1 MHKAPLSLG
10 ERQAKGGFTAPLFFL
25 ALTLAS
31 LGSTLGVAALWLL
44 AALALAAAG
53 WTADAE
59 RRPYSVLWLAALPF
73 GGLIVFNTL
82 VLSPA
87 YTPAGLYLP
96 LLLVAAFVFCRGLA
110 ERTERAVLRAALIAG
125 AALAL
130 WGLIQIGSLGIARAR
145 ALLETPAI
153 FAAVLNLLLVPTLA
167 TVLTGK
173 RGASRYVLGFALA
186 AGMFAAGSRGGMV
199 ALAAG
204 LGVALVLAMRVRLLS
219 AGGAAT
225 ALGLIGAGWLLAAAL
240 RALPAEPLEA
250 PPDASER
257 AESSLSRL
265 ELYALSLEAWRAQP
279 FLGTGY
285 LTFRYALERGRA
297 HVPSYGATGETWFAH
312 NDYLQTLQEVG
323 PAGLLALLGL
333 TVLPLVL
340 VYRRLPE
347 LPGAELAAVIAA
359 AAALS
364 SMSVHAL
371 VDFPFYVPVCLL
383 LYGAWLGAIDRRLLR
398 RVTGPKSARALPP
411 WHRLARAAA
420 VAVAG
425 VLLLRPAL
433 AEVSAAWGLRKASA
447 GEGQDAA
454 LWLGVAQR
462 VDPRDWRYHWYA
474 GQFWDTQAA
483 QSGKPE
489 TARLAARAYAAGF
502 EANPLEVR
510 NLLGMISVHRRH
522 SRLLDAPADLETLRR
537 WQARAVELAPFHPE
551 VPRERVR

>member
-1 MHKAPLSLG
+1 VGKAPIGRG
-10 ERQAKGGFTAPLFFL
+10 EQQAKGSFTAPLFFL
-25 ALTLAS
+25 ALSLAS
-31 LGSTLGVAALWLL
+31 FGSTLGAVTLWLL

-53 WTADAE
+53 WSADVE
-59 RRPYSVLWLAALPF
+59 QKPYSVFWLVALLF
-73 GGLIVFNTL
+73 GGLIVFNSL

-87 YTPAGLYLP
+87 YTPAGLYQP
-96 LLLVAAFVFCRGLA
+96 LLLVAAFVFSRGLA

-130 WGLIQIGSLGIARAR
+130 WGLTQSGYLGMARAR
-145 ALLETPAI
+145 AFLETPAI
-153 FAAVLNLLLVPTLA
+153 FAGVLNLLLVPLLA
-167 TVLTGK
+167 AVLVG
-173 RGASRYVLGFALA
+173 RHNAASYALA
-186 AGMFAAGSRGGMV
+186 LALAGAMFAADSRGGMV

-204 LGVALVLAMRVRLLS
+204 FGVALVLAMRARLLS
-219 AGGAAT
+219 ARGAAT
-225 ALGLIGAGWLLAAAL
+225 ALGLIAAGWLLVAAL
-240 RALPAEPLEA
+240 RALPAEQLDA

-265 ELYALSLEAWRAQP
+265 ELYALSLEAWRARP
-279 FLGTGY
+279 VLGTGY
-285 LTFRYALERGRA
+285 LTFRYALEQGRA
-297 HVPSYGATGETWFAH
+297 HVPSYGTTGETWFVH
-312 NDYLQTLQEVG
+312 NDYLQILQEVG

-333 TVLPLVL
+333 TALPLVL

-347 LPGAELAAVIAA
+347 LPGAEQAVVIAA
-359 AAALS
+359 AAALF

-398 RVTGPKSARALPP
+398 RVTAAKSSRALPP

-420 VAVAG
+420 MAVAG
-425 VLLLRPAL
+425 VLLFRPAL
-433 AEVSAAWGLRKASA
+433 AEVSAEWGLRKSSA

-474 GQFWDTQAA
+474 GQFWNAQAE

-489 TARLAARAYAAGF
+489 AARLAARAYAAGF

-522 SRLLDAPADLETLRR
+522 ARLLDAPADLEILRR
-537 WQARAVELAPFHPE
+537 WQARAVELAPFHPG
-551 VPRERVR
+551 VRREHAR